1 MTANAAGVLSCLT
14 VLMSVNFSLRW
25 CRFADKNPLE
35 ILLIFMG
42 EQNLRL
48 VDLFRSFDKDQ
59 SGGLTRDEFI
69 VGLQVCWLD

>member
-1 MTANAAGVLSCLT
+1 MSGEMILWELLLLT
-14 VLMSVNFSLRW
+14 CWL

-48 VDLFRSFDKDQ
+48 VDLFRTFDKDQ

-69 VGLQVCWLD
+69 VGLQV